1 MLYLRVC
8 IDLVLHIINA
18 SLWEPY
24 VLLVHH
30 ISRSFQDNHSIGQLK
45 EQLIV
50 FSTEWSIGL
59 PECIVILQHIDG
71 MMFDR
76 DQRFKDQWV
85 EGRRELKWFIF

>member
-1 MLYLRVC
+1 M
-8 IDLVLHIINA
+8 
-18 SLWEPY
+18 
-24 VLLVHH
+24 LVHH
-30 ISRSFQDNHSIGQLK
+30 ISISFGDNHSIGQLE

-85 EGRRELKWFIF
+85 EGRRELTWFIFSKNNWIVDSCV